1 LIPRD
6 RVKPQAS
13 RLKPT
18 SGWKKTGHAR
28 IRDWKFKIKKL
39 CDRSATEG
47 QRVISSLSPYSS
59 FYSKKLDRTMIAIA
73 ILAAGRGTRMKSD
86 LPKVLH
92 ELGGRTLVERVLQ
105 SCQEIEISRRL
116 VIVGYRSE
124 LVKESL
130 NEAQETPKDREFPAL
145 EFVEQT
151 EQLGTGH
158 AIQQLLPHLKGFSG
172 ELLVLNGDVPLLRA
186 ETIKQ
191 LISLHKQHQNS
202 ATILT
207 ANLPDPQG
215 YGRVFTDSQNLVQ
228 QIIEDRDCT
237 QAQKQN
243 HRINAGVY
251 CFHWPDLEK
260 ILPDLKADND
270 QKEYYL
276 TDTVS
281 SLSPVMTVD
290 VEDYQEILGIND
302 RKHLA
307 TASDILQ
314 TRIKDKWL
322 TAGVTLLNPNSITID
337 DTVELQADVV
347 IEPQTHLRGKTS
359 IASGSRIGPG
369 SLIENSQIGENVTV
383 LYSVI
388 SDSIVA
394 ENSRIGPYAHLRGHA
409 QIGANCRVGNF
420 VELKNAQIGD
430 RTNVAHLS
438 YLGDATLGEKVNIGA
453 GTITAN
459 YDGKNKHKTKI
470 GSGTKIGSNSVL
482 VAPITLGENV
492 TVAAG
497 SIVTEEVPNDCLV
510 IARSRQVVKP
520 GWKLKEPEK

>member
-1 LIPRD
+1 
-6 RVKPQAS
+6 
-13 RLKPT
+13 
-18 SGWKKTGHAR
+18 
-28 IRDWKFKIKKL
+28 
-39 CDRSATEG
+39 
-47 QRVISSLSPYSS
+47 
-59 FYSKKLDRTMIAIA
+59 MIAIA

-92 ELGGRTLVERVLQ
+92 ELGGRSLVERVLE

-116 VIVGYRSE
+116 VIVGYRGE
-124 LVKESL
+124 LVKQSLMEGQKILDNSES
-130 NEAQETPKDREFPAL
+130 TPL

-158 AIQQLLPHLKGFSG
+158 AIQQLLPHLKGFPG
-172 ELLVLNGDVPLLRA
+172 DLLVLNGDVPLLRA

-191 LISLHKQHQNS
+191 LMAIHQQHKNS

-207 ANLPDPQG
+207 ANLPNPQG

-237 QAQKQN
+237 TAQKQN
-243 HRINAGVY
+243 QRINAGVY
-251 CFHWPDLEK
+251 CFHWPHLEK

-281 SLSPVMTVD
+281 ILSPVMAVD

-302 RKHLA
+302 RQHLA

-314 TRIKDKWL
+314 ARVKDKWMR
-322 TAGVTLLNPNSITID
+322 AGVTLIDPQSITID
-337 DTVELQADVV
+337 DTVELQPDVV

-369 SLIENSQIGENVTV
+369 SLIENSQIKENVTV

-394 ENSRIGPYAHLRGHA
+394 ENARIGPYAHLRGHA

-420 VELKNAQIGD
+420 VELKNVQIGD

-438 YLGDATLGEKVNIGA
+438 YLGDATLGEKVNVGA

-459 YDGKNKHKTKI
+459 YDGKNKHKTQI
-470 GSGTKIGSNSVL
+470 GDRTKIGSNSVL
-482 VAPITLGENV
+482 VAPIALGEDV

-497 SIVTEEVPNDCLV
+497 SIVTEDVPNDCLV

-520 GWKLKEPEK
+520 SWKLKDAEK